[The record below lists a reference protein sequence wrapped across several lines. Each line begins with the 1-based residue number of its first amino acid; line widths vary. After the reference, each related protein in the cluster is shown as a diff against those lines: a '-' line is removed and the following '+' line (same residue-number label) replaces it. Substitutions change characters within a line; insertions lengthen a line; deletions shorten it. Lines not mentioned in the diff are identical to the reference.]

1 MPNTHIHTKQTF
13 HRLLPLPR
21 KKTCTR
27 ISLQLWV
34 QLLLQKSA
42 VGKSSSDLKSF
53 DNRRVSPLE
62 ILFSG
67 ENISLFS
74 QGTNQKKVCLLI
86 PSPIPAKPHYK
97 YVYYEYMKLQDLY
110 SINLS
115 YLLRIQVIQGDK
127 TNFTPCG
134 SNLCMD
140 VKLAISKLIYTYC
153 MALSSI

>member
-13 HRLLPLPR
+13 HRLLPLPLPR

-27 ISLQLWV
+27 ISLWV

-67 ENISLFS
+67 EYFFI
-74 QGTNQKKVCLLI
+74 QPRDEPKKVCLLI
-86 PSPIPAKPHYK
+86 PPIPAKLHYK
-97 YVYYEYMKLQDLY
+97 YVYYESMKLQDLD

-115 YLLRIQVIQGDK
+115 YLLRNQVIQGDK

-153 MALSSI
+153 MALSGI